1 MGEKRAKS
9 AAAPPAQGVPF
20 EQALG
25 ELEDVVK
32 QMESA
37 DLPLEQALA
46 LFERG
51 VELSES
57 CRKQLSE
64 AETRVEILMK
74 KGETVEASPLDTA
87 EE

>member
-1 MGEKRAKS
+1 MTEKRAKS
-9 AAAPPAQGVPF
+9 GGAPTAQGVPF

-25 ELEDVVK
+25 ELENVVK

-37 DLPLEQALA
+37 DLPLEKALA

-51 VELSES
+51 VDLSES
-57 CRKQLSE
+57 CRKQLSA

-74 KGETVEASPLDTA
+74 KGETVEASPFETA

>member
-1 MGEKRAKS
+1 MADKRGKAGE
-9 AAAPPAQGVPF
+9 APAAQGVPF
-20 EQALG
+20 EQALN

-37 DLPLEQALA
+37 ELPLEKALA

-74 KGETVEASPLDTA
+74 KGETVEASPFDIA